1 MRRMTSIL
9 IAGALACAAGTTV
22 QPASAAALDWTH
34 ISTPAAPGHGAF
46 DFFNASASATH
57 PITVAGTASPT
68 VSQVNIYC
76 FIRQD
81 RRTTSAT
88 PLNGSTA
95 VDVINGAFSVSGVAS
110 PTGSAP
116 CVLRAVPT
124 SYTGLNGSGD
134 NSGYVADFAGPTFYG
149 GFLIRYVKPSTT
161 LLTDWVASANQPN
174 MHDYFG
180 AVEGAGVGS
189 MDPSSSETD
198 DVYNGLFDGDL
209 MLTTTNVAGTH
220 ASILVDGKNAYP
232 PGSLNN
238 VSSLSNTTITLSVK
252 RVTGGE
258 LSISER
264 EPLRFCSSGSPCT
277 PTATGVDFVRTIR
290 TSKLGALATVHDK
303 FVDIDHAAHTV
314 KAEYYS
320 YISGQGTQGGVR
332 LPGQSAFHFVQ
343 PGSTASTPV
352 GPHTIYMTSDL
363 YAADSDLQRTD
374 GGITYSAHAAVFFA
388 HTNDFVMRYTRTVPK
403 NGSAAFTWAT
413 EGGQT
418 ANEVAALA
426 GPAQKALMPH
436 LTLTAPKKTTADN
449 TPTVRGRVTNAT
461 NGYPAKVTITV
472 GSKSKTVSVN
482 QSTGRF
488 AATFSLANG
497 KHTAK
502 AHTKD
507 PGGIVLRTS
516 RTFRCT

>member
-1 MRRMTSIL
+1 M
-9 IAGALACAAGTTV
+9 
-22 QPASAAALDWTH
+22 SAAAVDWTR
-34 ISTPAAPGHGAF
+34 ISNPAGPDRGAF
-46 DFFNASASATH
+46 DFFNATASPTH

-68 VSQVNIYC
+68 VAQVNIYC
-76 FIRQD
+76 FFDQD
-81 RRTTSAT
+81 RRTSSAT
-88 PLNGSTA
+88 PLNGSTP
-95 VDVINGAFSVSGVAS
+95 VDVVNGAFSVSGVAS
-110 PTGSAP
+110 PTGAEP

-124 SYTGLNGSGD
+124 SYTGLDGSAG
-134 NSGYVADFAGPTFYG
+134 NSGYVADFAGPTFYA
-149 GFLIRYVKPSTT
+149 GFFIRTVKPSTT
-161 LLTDWVASANQPN
+161 LLIDWVASANQPN
-174 MHDYFG
+174 MHDSFG
-180 AVEGAGVGS
+180 AVESGGVGS
-189 MDPSSSETD
+189 LDPSSNETD

-209 MLTTTNVAGTH
+209 LLTTTNVAGTH
-220 ASILVDGKNAYP
+220 ASVQIDGKNAYP
-232 PGSLNN
+232 PGSLYT
-238 VSSLSNTTITLSVK
+238 VSSLSNTAITLSVK

-258 LSISER
+258 LSITER

-290 TSKLGALATVHDK
+290 TSKGGALATIHDK

-314 KAEYYS
+314 SAEYYS

-332 LPGQSAFHFVQ
+332 LPGQSSFHFVTA
-343 PGSTASTPV
+343 GSTVSTPV

-388 HTNDFVMRYTRTVPK
+388 HTNDFVMRYSRTVPK
-403 NGSAAFTWAT
+403 NGFAAFSWAA

-418 ANEVAALA
+418 ASAVATLA
-426 GPAQKALMPH
+426 GPAQKSLMPH
-436 LTLTAPKKTTADN
+436 LTLTAPAKTTADN

-461 NGYPAKVTITV
+461 NGYPAKVTITI
-472 GSKSKTVSVN
+472 GSTSKTVRVN

-502 AHTKD
+502 AHAKD
-507 PGGIVLRTS
+507 PGGIALTAA